1 MEHVLKLIFYHMHQY
16 NEEHPPHCLRL
27 VQKNDHFYLSKDK
40 SFVSVLVVGITTL
53 PPTNGDILTETR
65 KQYHTMVTN
74 TRTFREATIYLH

>member
-27 VQKNDHFYLSKDK
+27 VQK